1 MATVNT
7 LKKMFENTEKF
18 ESLDS
23 HALAT
28 HSGFLKAEEQIQR
41 EKVDALLATTE
52 YLFKAAHYRAFAE
65 ASKDL
70 VEASAEFA
78 TLSYLNREYEI
89 RYNKVYHETY
99 GIYPNSTPAYGWKE
113 EVEA

>member
-7 LKKMFENTEKF
+7 LNKMFQNKEKF

-23 HALAT
+23 HALAA

-41 EKVDALLATTE
+41 EKVSALLAAAD
-52 YLFKAAHYRAFAE
+52 YLFKAAQYRDLAE
-65 ASKDL
+65 LTKVL

-78 TLSYLNREYEI
+78 TVSYLNRDYEI

-99 GIYPNSTPAYGWKE
+99 GVYPSQ
-113 EVEA
+113 EVRVGA